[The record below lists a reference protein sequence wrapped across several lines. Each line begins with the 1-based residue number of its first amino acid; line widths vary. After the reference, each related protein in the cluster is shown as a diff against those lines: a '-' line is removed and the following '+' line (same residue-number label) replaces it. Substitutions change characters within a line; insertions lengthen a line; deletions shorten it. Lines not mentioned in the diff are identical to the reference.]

1 MSAISLTV
9 AHSSHTGFA
18 ESCCSSCNKKKKCI
32 LIVKAVLCFTD
43 FQKKN
48 VHLLTLPFGLRFPDI
63 MTIHDGQE

>member
-1 MSAISLTV
+1 MQL
-9 AHSSHTGFA
+9 
-18 ESCCSSCNKKKKCI
+18 KKKCI